1 LLSPLLGKSKT
12 KANVF
17 TAGPSLHEKVSCAEF
32 LNSTIITDNMIRK
45 AFVMSVNPGAEEEY
59 EKRHTPIWREL
70 EAVLKDHG
78 VHNYSI
84 FLHEETR
91 QLFAFAEVEDEE
103 RWNSIAQTEVCQK
116 WWKHMGDVMPS
127 NPDNSPVASN
137 LKEVFHLD

>member
-1 LLSPLLGKSKT
+1 
-12 KANVF
+12 
-17 TAGPSLHEKVSCAEF
+17 
-32 LNSTIITDNMIRK
+32 MIRK